1 MKVVA
6 FVGPSGTGKSHRAIG
21 IAHKNNCDA
30 IIDDGLLIKGTKILA
45 GTSAKNETNRI
56 QAVKRAI
63 FTEEDHAEA
72 VRQALAGND
81 VRRLLILATSDNM
94 IEKIVKRL
102 ELPEPEKTVYIQQIA
117 SKQEIK
123 KAKQARLRDGKHIV
137 PVPTVELKPHFTGY
151 FADLPY
157 NLFSKQRK
165 KSGEDRSIVRPAFS
179 YYGKLLIS
187 DYAIYDIIN
196 LIAEKMMGI
205 DKVTGIKVRRRAETK
220 GISIY
225 VDVVLYYGVKIF
237 EVTKLL
243 QHKIKEKVEY
253 MTAMQVKTINV
264 SVRSLSV
271 KKQEDFYVKRTK
283 LLVGITA
290 AEMYKVIGVIVVVDM
305 KSGLIVK
312 ADCTLATELAR
323 QYIAQCLIGYNL
335 SNGHEELQNIL
346 ERQYQGSAKKA
357 VATAMRIIYDKY
369 RSFKNGESAEGS
381 DKFI

>member
-237 EVTKLL
+237 EVTKLF

-253 MTAMQVKTINV
+253 MTVMQVKTINV

-283 LLVGITA
+283 
-290 AEMYKVIGVIVVVDM
+290 
-305 KSGLIVK
+305 
-312 ADCTLATELAR
+312 
-323 QYIAQCLIGYNL
+323 
-335 SNGHEELQNIL
+335 
-346 ERQYQGSAKKA
+346 
-357 VATAMRIIYDKY
+357 
-369 RSFKNGESAEGS
+369 
-381 DKFI
+381 